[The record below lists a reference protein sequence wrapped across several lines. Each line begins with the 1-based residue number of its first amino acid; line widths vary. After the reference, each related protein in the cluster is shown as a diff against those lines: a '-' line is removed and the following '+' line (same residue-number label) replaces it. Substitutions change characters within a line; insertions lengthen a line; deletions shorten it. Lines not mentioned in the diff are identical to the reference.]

1 MTLEE
6 ALMLAAER
14 KWKVTFY
21 GYPYSVLIEDD
32 FGDDIAH
39 EGNWPESFSEALGY
53 PVVERD
59 DTAELVEAATALM
72 AALDRMPVAYTSGHV
87 NAEKFQYETWPKA
100 VRELRAA
107 LAAYGAKK

>member
-1 MTLEE
+1 MTTPDAPTAMTLEK

-14 KWKVTFY
+14 KWRVTFY
-21 GYPYSVLIEDD
+21 GEPFSVLIVDD

-59 DTAELVEAATALM
+59 PTAELVEALVGALNGGVIDEAAGLVSVDLTAYN
-72 AALDRMPVAYTSGHV
+72 AAVD
-87 NAEKFQYETWPKA
+87 
-100 VRELRAA
+100 A
-107 LAAYGAKK
+107 LARHRGEQS